1 MFFQMLES
9 PILMMTDA
17 SLDSKRV
24 YQPPPEPHRFCLR
37 SNKAVLSFLSAEFN
51 PDTFKN
57 AIQAYL

>member
-1 MFFQMLES
+1 MLEN

-17 SLDSKRV
+17 SLDSKHV
-24 YQPPPEPHRFCLR
+24 FTDLPPEPHRFYLR
-37 SNKAVLSFLSAEFN
+37 NNKAVLSFLSAEFN